1 MEIKPDYYKFE
12 PYLNHVKTIFW
23 KKPVWKFIP
32 TIRCLL
38 IFLLKTKQMNTAEL
52 KIKILNQI
60 DSLDSNKIEEFYG
73 VLLNFINSKT
83 EVNEWLEI
91 TDQQR
96 EGVDAAIEELDSG
109 KGISHQEVMKK
120 LMKKYSPE

>member
-1 MEIKPDYYKFE
+1 M
-12 PYLNHVKTIFW
+12 LKTIFW
-23 KKPVWKFIP
+23 KKQVWKFIP
-32 TIRCLL
+32 VIPGLL
-38 IFLLKTKQMNTAEL
+38 IFLLKTKHMNTAEL

-60 DSLDSNKIEEFYG
+60 DSLDSDKIEEFYG

-96 EGVDAAIEELDSG
+96 KGVDAAIEELDSG
-109 KGISHQEVMKK
+109 KGISHQEVIKK
-120 LMKKYSPE
+120 LRKKYSHD